1 MRSII
6 FYLTIALFSNCGS
19 QSPEKFKN
27 QKHIEI
33 QYEALSRGFFEN
45 ILVSEAGIHLRI
57 DRNNALQTFYKISK
71 KDWQTC
77 LDLLGELNLED
88 LPTLKAPTSKRFY
101 DGAAHAVV
109 SIEIDG
115 QKTTTPSF
123 DHEHPPKTIKDLTAH
138 VLELKKQCISKN
150 KRGAQ

>member
-6 FYLTIALFSNCGS
+6 FYLTIALFSSCGS
-19 QSPEKFKN
+19 QSPEKFMN
-27 QKHIEI
+27 QKQIEI

-71 KDWQTC
+71 KDWQKC
-77 LDLLGELNLED
+77 LDLLEDLNPED

-101 DGAAHAVV
+101 DGAAHAVL

-115 QKTTTPSF
+115 QKMTTPSF
-123 DHEHPPKTIKDLTAH
+123 DHGYPPETIKDLTAH
-138 VLELKKQCISKN
+138 VLELKKQCFSKD

>member
-6 FYLTIALFSNCGS
+6 FYLTIALFSNCGG
-19 QSPEKFKN
+19 QFPEKFMN
-27 QKHIEI
+27 QKQIEI

-45 ILVSEAGIHLRI
+45 ILISEAGIHLRI

-77 LDLLGELNLED
+77 LDLLEEFNPED
-88 LPTLKAPTSKRFY
+88 LPTLKAPISKRFY
-101 DGAAHAVV
+101 DGAAHAVL

-115 QKTTTPSF
+115 QKMTTPSF
-123 DHEHPPKTIKDLTAH
+123 DHGYPPETIKDLTAH
-138 VLELKKQCISKN
+138 VLELKKQCFSKD

>member
-19 QSPEKFKN
+19 QSPEKFMN
-27 QKHIEI
+27 QKQIEI

-71 KDWQTC
+71 KDWQKC
-77 LDLLGELNLED
+77 LDLLEELNPED

-101 DGAAHAVV
+101 DGAAHAVL

-115 QKTTTPSF
+115 QKVTTPSF
-123 DHEHPPKTIKDLTAH
+123 DHGYPPETIKDLTAH
-138 VLELKKQCISKN
+138 VLDLKKQCFSKD